1 MSCVALLFLPGVL
14 AHADGPHSRKLLS
27 VNEGHRN
34 LDAEISLLR
43 DPGRLLGIADVAAP
57 AMRSRFQA
65 QDSGLSLG
73 FTDDVV
79 WVRITLQREATAP
92 DTWWLEASNAVIDD
106 YQLYAVDEH
115 GHGLLARAGDRRP
128 FTERTVYYRH
138 PVFPVTLPDDRV
150 RVFYLRI
157 ESRSAI
163 HVSLDLWQPQALL
176 RAAQPEQIAIGLMF
190 GLMSTTALLNFLN
203 GAVMRDARY
212 PLLAASCLFVG
223 EAVGAELGLVSQYV
237 FPHSPSIVDTLN
249 GVNVCLMPAV
259 LLLALRQLPGAGS
272 GPSWLDR
279 GTGRLPLVCAL
290 VALGVMFGLFE
301 FGVVGPVMLLLALAS
316 VLAIAAGMWR
326 SYRDGRPGAPVF
338 LAGVLLFLI
347 PFAAA
352 IAAVLGALDIP
363 AWVEFLWMSS
373 IVLFCVLA
381 HLGLLLDVHLI
392 REDRLAAAN
401 ANLHSRTLAERERA
415 LREEQTV
422 FFSYVAHELRNPLG
436 IIISGLANLRA
447 GLADAGEDVLQRIA
461 RITSAAR
468 RMSGLIDRHLRLQRM
483 AHADF
488 DPDFNECSPSCPAS
502 EAYGLVS
509 ELHPERTV
517 EYTAA
522 TDLPTAVSMD
532 VELVT
537 LALVNLLDN
546 AVKYSPPGSPVRL
559 EVWRDA
565 VHPGQIAYR
574 VTDKGK
580 GLAEKD
586 RSRLFRVYARE
597 RGNASAGFGIGL
609 ALVAN
614 VARHHGGSIEYIPHS
629 EDGTA
634 FELRIPIRLSPTME
648 WT

>member
-1 MSCVALLFLPGVL
+1 
-14 AHADGPHSRKLLS
+14 
-27 VNEGHRN
+27 
-34 LDAEISLLR
+34 
-43 DPGRLLGIADVAAP
+43 
-57 AMRSRFQA
+57 
-65 QDSGLSLG
+65 
-73 FTDDVV
+73 
-79 WVRITLQREATAP
+79 
-92 DTWWLEASNAVIDD
+92 
-106 YQLYAVDEH
+106 
-115 GHGLLARAGDRRP
+115 
-128 FTERTVYYRH
+128 
-138 PVFPVTLPDDRV
+138 
-150 RVFYLRI
+150 
-157 ESRSAI
+157 
-163 HVSLDLWQPQALL
+163 
-176 RAAQPEQIAIGLMF
+176 
-190 GLMSTTALLNFLN
+190 
-203 GAVMRDARY
+203 
-212 PLLAASCLFVG
+212 
-223 EAVGAELGLVSQYV
+223 
-237 FPHSPSIVDTLN
+237 
-249 GVNVCLMPAV
+249 
-259 LLLALRQLPGAGS
+259 
-272 GPSWLDR
+272 
-279 GTGRLPLVCAL
+279 
-290 VALGVMFGLFE
+290 LGV
-301 FGVVGPVMLLLALAS
+301 
-316 VLAIAAGMWR
+316 
-326 SYRDGRPGAPVF
+326 
-338 LAGVLLFLI
+338 
-347 PFAAA
+347 
-352 IAAVLGALDIP
+352 LDIP
-363 AWVEFLWMSS
+363 AWVELLWMIS

-392 REDRLAAAN
+392 RKDRLAAAN
-401 ANLHSRTLAERERA
+401 ANLHSRTMAERERV

-447 GLADAGEDVLQRIA
+447 GLVDAGDDVLQRIG

-559 EVWRDA
+559 EVWCDA
-565 VHPGQIAYR
+565 VHPGEIAYR

-597 RGNASAGFGIGL
+597 PGNASAGFGIGL

-614 VARHHGGSIEYIPHS
+614 VARHHGGSIEYIPHP
-629 EDGTA
+629 DVGAA

-648 WT
+648 CP

>member
-1 MSCVALLFLPGVL
+1 MSCVALIFLPGVL
-14 AHADGPHSRKLLS
+14 AHADGPHTRRLLS
-27 VNEGHRN
+27 ANEDRRN

-43 DPGRLLGIADVAAP
+43 DPARQLGIADVAAP
-57 AMRSRFQA
+57 AMRSRFQV
-65 QDSGLSLG
+65 QDRGLSLG
-73 FTDDVV
+73 VTDDVV
-79 WVRITLQREATAP
+79 WVRIALQREATAP

-106 YQLYAVDEH
+106 YRLYVADEH
-115 GHGLLARAGDRRP
+115 GHGLLAQAGDRQP
-128 FTERTVYYRH
+128 SDAQPVYYRH
-138 PVFPVTLPDDRV
+138 PVLPVVLPDERA

-212 PLLAASCLFVG
+212 PLFALSCLFVG
-223 EAVGAELGLVSQYV
+223 ETVGAELGLVSQYV
-237 FPHSPSIVDTLN
+237 FPRAPLIVDTLN
-249 GVNVCLMPAV
+249 NVNVCLMPAV
-259 LLLALRQLPGAGS
+259 MLLALRQLPGVVSGFSPVDRCAG
-272 GPSWLDR
+272 GL
-279 GTGRLPLVCAL
+279 TLVCTLA
-290 VALGVMFGLFE
+290 ALGVMFDLLDV
-301 FGVVGPVMLLLALAS
+301 GVVGPLMLLLALVS
-316 VLAIAAGMWR
+316 VLAAAAGGWR
-326 SYRDGRPGAPVF
+326 SCLDGRPGAPVF
-338 LAGVLLFLI
+338 LAGILTFLL
-347 PFAAA
+347 PFSVA
-352 IAAVLGALDIP
+352 IAAVLGVLDIP
-363 AWVEFLWMSS
+363 AWVELLWMIS
-373 IVLFCVLA
+373 IVLFCALA

-392 REDRLAAAN
+392 RKDRLAAAN
-401 ANLHSRTLAERERA
+401 ANLHSRTLAERERV

-447 GLADAGEDVLQRIA
+447 GFADAGDDVLQRIG

-559 EVWRDA
+559 EVRCDA
-565 VHPGQIAYR
+565 VDSGEIAYR

-597 RGNASAGFGIGL
+597 PGNASAGFGIGL

-614 VARHHGGSIEYIPHS
+614 VARHHGGSIEYIPHP
-629 EDGTA
+629 EAGAA

-648 WT
+648 CP